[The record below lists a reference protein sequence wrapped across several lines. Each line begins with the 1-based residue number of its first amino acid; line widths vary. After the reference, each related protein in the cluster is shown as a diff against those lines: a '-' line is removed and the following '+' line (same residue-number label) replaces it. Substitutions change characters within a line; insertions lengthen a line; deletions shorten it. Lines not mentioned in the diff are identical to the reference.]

1 MRTIPGRWIEV
12 IPGDSREERDMI
24 PSCGF
29 RFFGCLRQML
39 PRPTGKRNRLSLC
52 REREF
57 PLGLGIEIDGKLG
70 HFGKLIK
77 RKMIGKYKCRL
88 SWVWSDY
95 REGLGRKVWGR
106 RFFEAVLQ
114 IPHRA
119 IHAG

>member
-1 MRTIPGRWIEV
+1 
-12 IPGDSREERDMI
+12 
-24 PSCGF
+24 
-29 RFFGCLRQML
+29 ML

-88 SWVWSDY
+88 SLVCSDT
-95 REGLGRKVWGR
+95 REGKVWGR
-106 RFFEAVLQ
+106 GRLKWFGE
-114 IPHRA
+114 IDW
-119 IHAG
+119 G